1 LSNVKISSQAVMVQ
15 STVRAARAQLAVEG
29 GEAVRTVPFP
39 ERRLF
44 GEEEKAAAVA
54 LFDEAIRTGRESAFG
69 YGGAEEEAY
78 CREFADYLG
87 GGYADAVNS
96 GSTAVYVALRALSLE
111 PFTEVVVPAL
121 TDPGGIMPVP
131 LLNCIPVVADCRPGS
146 YNVGPEEVEAVLSER
161 TSAIVVAHIAGEPVE
176 VEPILELARARG
188 IPVVEDCAQAHGAIY
203 KGKPVGTWGD
213 IAAFSTMSG
222 KHHATGAQGGVVFT
236 TREALYWA
244 GRRAADRGKPF
255 GLSGA
260 QVAASSAASVVA
272 NTEASLNLN
281 SSDLACAIGQVLLR
295 KLPGIVAGRRRVAA
309 AIARG
314 LETRSHAVREG
325 WVPEG
330 GEPSYW
336 FMRLSVDASRLTVGA
351 SEFARALGKE
361 GIPVAARYD
370 GAMQGT
376 AAWLNERRVF
386 GKSGY
391 PWTAPEYAAR
401 GGDPARR
408 FACPNA
414 QAVLESDFNLRI
426 HERWGDDEIEDTLKA
441 IEKLE
446 GAYAR

>member
-1 LSNVKISSQAVMVQ
+1 MSA
-15 STVRAARAQLAVEG
+15 STGVGQGTRLAVDG
-29 GEAVRTVPFP
+29 GTPVRTTSFP

-54 LFDEAIRTGRESAFG
+54 LFDEAIRTGKENAFG

-78 CREFADYLG
+78 CREFAAWLMG
-87 GGYADAVNS
+87 GEGGFADAVNS
-96 GSTAVYVALRALSLE
+96 GSSAVYVALRALGLE
-111 PFTEVVVPAL
+111 PFSEVIVPAL

-131 LLNCIPVVADCRPGS
+131 MMNCIPIVADARPGS
-146 YNVGPEEVEAVLSER
+146 YNVGPEQVEAALSPR
-161 TSAIVVAHIAGEPVE
+161 TSAILVAHVAGEPVE
-176 VEPILELARARG
+176 MEPILDLARVRG
-188 IPVVEDCAQAHGAIY
+188 IPVVEDCAQAHGATY
-203 KGKPVGTWGD
+203 KGKKVGTLGD

-236 TREALYWA
+236 RREELYWA
-244 GRRAADRGKPF
+244 ARRAADRGKPF

-281 SSDLACAIGQVLLR
+281 SSDLACAIGRVQLK
-295 KLPGIVAGRRRVAA
+295 KLPETVAARQRVAA
-309 AIARG
+309 AIRDG
-314 LETRSHAVREG
+314 LAKRSKAVRPG
-325 WVPEG
+325 WMPEG
-330 GEPSYW
+330 SEGSYW
-336 FMRLSVDASRLTVGA
+336 FMRLSVDARRLKVGA
-351 SEFARALGKE
+351 SDFARALAKE

-386 GKSGY
+386 GSSGY
-391 PWTAPEYAAR
+391 PWRAPEYTAR
-401 GGDPARR
+401 GGDPERR

-414 QAVLESDFNLRI
+414 AAVLESDFNLRI
-426 HERWGDDEIEDTLKA
+426 HERWGDEEIEDTVRA
-441 IEKLE
+441 IEKVE

>member
-1 LSNVKISSQAVMVQ
+1 MSLA
-15 STVRAARAQLAVEG
+15 TRAALALEG
-29 GEAVRTVPFP
+29 GTPVRTAPFP

-44 GEEEKAAAVA
+44 GEEERAAALA
-54 LFDEAIRTGRESAFG
+54 LFDEAIRTGKENAFG
-69 YGGAEEEAY
+69 YGGAEEEGY
-78 CREFADYLG
+78 CREFSEYLG

-96 GSTAVYVALRALSLE
+96 GSTAVYVALKALGLPAFS
-111 PFTEVVVPAL
+111 EVVVPAL

-131 LLNCIPVVADCRPGS
+131 LLNLIPIVSDVRTGS
-146 YNVGPEEVEAVLSER
+146 YNLGPKEVEAVLSAR
-161 TSAIVVAHIAGEPVE
+161 TSAILVAHIAGEPVE
-176 VEPILELARARG
+176 LEPILDLARRRG
-188 IPVVEDCAQAHGAIY
+188 IPVVEDCAQAHGALY
-203 KGKPVGTWGD
+203 KGRPVGTWGTV
-213 IAAFSTMSG
+213 AAFSTMSG

-236 TREALYWA
+236 RDEQIYWA
-244 GRRAADRGKPF
+244 ARRAADRGKPF

-281 SSDLACAIGQVLLR
+281 SSDLACAIGRVQLK
-295 KLPGIVAGRRRVAA
+295 KLPEIVAGRRRVAA

-314 LETRSHAVREG
+314 LETRSRAVRSG

-336 FMRLSVDASRLTVGA
+336 FMRLSVDASHLTVGA
-351 SEFARALGKE
+351 SDFARALAKE

-386 GKSGY
+386 ANSGY
-391 PWTAPEYAAR
+391 PWAAPEYAAQ
-401 GGDPARR
+401 GGDPERR

-426 HERWGDDEIEDTLKA
+426 HERWGEEEIEDTLAA
-441 IEKLE
+441 IEKVE
-446 GAYAR
+446 KAYAR